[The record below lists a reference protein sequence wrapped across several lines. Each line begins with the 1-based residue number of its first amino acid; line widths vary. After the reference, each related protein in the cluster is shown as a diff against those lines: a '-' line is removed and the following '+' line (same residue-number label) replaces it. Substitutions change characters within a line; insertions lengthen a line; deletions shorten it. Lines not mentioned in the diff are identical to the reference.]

1 MECRLGRGYLY
12 GVSPFIIPTEIARPQ
27 KNTVDYFPFY
37 CEDGSKMFY
46 IEETYG
52 NDGFATFIKI
62 LKELAR
68 VEYHYL
74 DLSKKSSVMF
84 LSAKCKVSIEV
95 LEAIISDLVMLEKF
109 DSVLWNENK
118 IIWCESFI
126 ESIQDAYAKRT
137 NKCIDRNG
145 LLHLLDSLGV
155 RKLDKQKPKP
165 AKGASKG
172 YGKPQTILDD
182 TILDESIEDESIE
195 DNNLDVP
202 TKVET
207 PTKKKV
213 LFTECSMLDF
223 EPEKQKSFEIAKGFW
238 QLFGANLKEIGA
250 PLANINKADAKEWTR
265 QIALMLKNKEA
276 TVEQLREVWDFLK
289 VDEFWKPNVQSVPK
303 LREKFTTIYSQS
315 KKPKNGTNQSG
326 GLSEEG
332 KLRILEKL
340 ASGARFQEEQR
351 QKHAS
356 QMHNE

>member
-1 MECRLGRGYLY
+1 M
-12 GVSPFIIPTEIARPQ
+12 ARPQ

-109 DSVLWNENK
+109 DSELWNENK

-137 NKCIDRNG
+137 NKCINRNG

-155 RKLDKQKPKP
+155 RKLDKQKQKP
-165 AKGASKG
+165 SKSNSKG
-172 YGKPQTILDD
+172 DGKPQTILDY
-182 TILDESIEDESIE
+182 TIPNETKE
-195 DNNLDVP
+195 DNIPAWEEFLQYALDNKPLVS
-202 TKVET
+202 KSDLRLKYDAWVVNGW
-207 PTKKKV
+207 KK
-213 LFTECSMLDF
+213 
-223 EPEKQKSFEIAKGFW
+223 
-238 QLFGANLKEIGA
+238 
-250 PLANINKADAKEWTR
+250 
-265 QIALMLKNKEA
+265 
-276 TVEQLREVWDFLK
+276 
-289 VDEFWKPNVQSVPK
+289 
-303 LREKFTTIYSQS
+303 QS
-315 KKPKNGTNQSG
+315 KD
-326 GLSEEG
+326 G
-332 KLRILEKL
+332 KLVKIANWKGTLLNTLPYIANTPAPQVRRVAL
-340 ASGARFQEEQR
+340 
-351 QKHAS
+351 
-356 QMHNE
+356 

>member
-1 MECRLGRGYLY
+1 M
-12 GVSPFIIPTEIARPQ
+12 ARPQ

-84 LSAKCKVSIEV
+84 LSAKCKVSIDV

-165 AKGASKG
+165 AKGTGKG
-172 YGKPQTILDD
+172 EGKPQTILED
-182 TILDESIEDESIE
+182 TITDESIEDESIE
-195 DNNLDVP
+195 NNPPQSGFSFKNSLIELGIEKEV
-202 TKVET
+202 VEEWLKIRKKLKAVDSEISFKAIKREIEKSNFSPNECILKAVEKSWRGFEAGWIT
-207 PTKKKV
+207 PEPVKKTGYPPFK
-213 LFTECSMLDF
+213 
-223 EPEKQKSFEIAKGFW
+223 
-238 QLFGANLKEIGA
+238 
-250 PLANINKADAKEWTR
+250 
-265 QIALMLKNKEA
+265 IAL
-276 TVEQLREVWDFLK
+276 
-289 VDEFWKPNVQSVPK
+289 
-303 LREKFTTIYSQS
+303 
-315 KKPKNGTNQSG
+315 
-326 GLSEEG
+326 
-332 KLRILEKL
+332 
-340 ASGARFQEEQR
+340 
-351 QKHAS
+351 
-356 QMHNE
+356 